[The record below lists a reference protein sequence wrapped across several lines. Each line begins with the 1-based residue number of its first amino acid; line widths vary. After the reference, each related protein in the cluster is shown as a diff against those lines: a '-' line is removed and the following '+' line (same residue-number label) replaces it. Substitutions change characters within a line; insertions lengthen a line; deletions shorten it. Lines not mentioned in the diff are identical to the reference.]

1 MPLTPDTCWS
11 ALATRDARFD
21 GWFYVGVV
29 TTGIYCR
36 PSCPARPHPENVRFY
51 ATAAAA
57 QAAGLRACKRC
68 RPDAVPG
75 SPEWDRRADAVGRA
89 MRLVADG
96 VVDRDGVAGLAAA
109 LGYSERHLGRL
120 LIEEVGVGPL
130 ALARARRAHA
140 ARILLETTDVRVT
153 DVVWAA
159 GFGSVRQFNDT
170 IREVFAMAP
179 RELRARSR
187 RGARPAPGEGIALR
201 LPARAPLDA
210 GGLLDFFAA
219 RAIAGIDEV
228 DGEVYRRSLSL
239 PNGPGVVELTLD
251 GSPTVGARFRLH
263 DLRDLGTA
271 AQRCRALLDLDA
283 DPVAV
288 GDALG
293 ADPVIGPLVRARPG
307 LRVPG
312 TVDGFELAARA
323 VLGQQ
328 VSVRGAATLAARLVH
343 AHGEPLPAPVGG
355 VTHVFP
361 TAAALAALDP
371 ETVAMP
377 RTRGRAL
384 AGLARAVAEGELVL
398 GPGADAEA
406 ARATLG
412 SLPGIGPWTVE
423 YVALRALRD
432 PDAFVSTDLGVR
444 HALAALGATAAAADA
459 WHPYRAYANQHL
471 WTWYADGAA
480 DIPKEIAA

>member
-1 MPLTPDTCWS
+1 MSLSPDTCWS

-96 VVDRDGVAGLAAA
+96 VVDRDGVSGLAAA

-210 GGLLDFFAA
+210 DGLLDFFAA

-312 TVDGFELAARA
+312 TVDGFELAVRA

-328 VSVRGAATLAARLVH
+328 VSVRGAATLAGAAR
-343 AHGEPLPAPVGG
+343 ARARR
-355 VTHVFP
+355 
-361 TAAALAALDP
+361 AAARARRRRHPRLPDRRGARRARPGDRGDAAH
-371 ETVAMP
+371 P
-377 RTRGRAL
+377 RPRAGRPVTGRRRGRAR
-384 AGLARAVAEGELVL
+384 ARPRRRRRGGPRDAREPPGHRPVDGRVRRPARA
-398 GPGADAEA
+398 
-406 ARATLG
+406 AR
-412 SLPGIGPWTVE
+412 PRR
-423 YVALRALRD
+423 LRLHRPRRPPRSGRARRD
-432 PDAFVSTDLGVR
+432 
-444 HALAALGATAAAADA
+444 AAAADA

>member
-187 RGARPAPGEGIALR
+187 RGARPGARGGHRAAPAGPRAARRRRPARLLRRARGRRDRRGRRRRLPPLPLAPERPRRRGADARRFPRRRRALSPAR
-201 LPARAPLDA
+201 PARPRHRGAALPRPARPRRRSRRRRRRARDRPGHRPARARPPRAA
-210 GGLLDFFAA
+210 GARHRRRLRARGPGRARPAGLGARRRHAGRAA
-219 RAIAGIDEV
+219 RARA
-228 DGEVYRRSLSL
+228 RRAAARARRRRHPRL
-239 PNGPGVVELTLD
+239 PD
-251 GSPTVGARFRLH
+251 RRGAR
-263 DLRDLGTA
+263 
-271 AQRCRALLDLDA
+271 
-283 DPVAV
+283 
-288 GDALG
+288 
-293 ADPVIGPLVRARPG
+293 RARPRDRG
-307 LRVPG
+307 
-312 TVDGFELAARA
+312 DAARPRPRPGRP
-323 VLGQQ
+323 V
-328 VSVRGAATLAARLVH
+328 AA
-343 AHGEPLPAPVGG
+343 PS
-355 VTHVFP
+355 P
-361 TAAALAALDP
+361 TASSCS
-371 ETVAMP
+371 
-377 RTRGRAL
+377 
-384 AGLARAVAEGELVL
+384 ARA
-398 GPGADAEA
+398 PTPSRR
-406 ARATLG
+406 ARR
-412 SLPGIGPWTVE
+412 S
-423 YVALRALRD
+423 
-432 PDAFVSTDLGVR
+432 
-444 HALAALGATAAAADA
+444 
-459 WHPYRAYANQHL
+459 
-471 WTWYADGAA
+471 
-480 DIPKEIAA
+480 

>member
-1 MPLTPDTCWS
+1 MPLSPDTCRR
-11 ALATRDARFD
+11 ALDTRDPRFD
-21 GWFYVGVV
+21 GTFYVGVV

-36 PSCPARPHPENVRFY
+36 PSCPARPLRKNVRFY

-75 SPEWDRRADAVGRA
+75 SPEWDRRADVVGRA

-96 VVDRDGVAGLAAA
+96 VVDRDGVTGLAAR

-120 LIEEVGVGPL
+120 LVEEVGVGPL

-140 ARILLETTDVRVT
+140 ARLLLETTDVRVT
-153 DVVWAA
+153 DVVSAA
-159 GFGSVRQFNDT
+159 GFSSVRQFNDT

-187 RGARPAPGEGIALR
+187 RGGRPPKGEGIALR
-201 LPARAPLDA
+201 LPVRAPLDA
-210 GGLLDFFAA
+210 DGLLSFLAA
-219 RAIAGIDEV
+219 RLVPGVEEV
-228 DGEVYRRSLSL
+228 EGDVYRRSLAL
-239 PNGPGVVELTLD
+239 PHGAGVVELRLRDD
-251 GSPTVGARFRLH
+251 GPVEARFRLD

-288 GDALG
+288 AERLG
-293 ADPVIGPLVRARPG
+293 RDRWIGPLVRRRPG

-312 TVDGFELAARA
+312 TVDGAELAVRA

-328 VSVRGAATLAARLVH
+328 VSLAGAATLAGRLVR
-343 AHGEPLPAPVGG
+343 AHGTPLATPVGG

-361 TAAALAALDP
+361 AAQALAALDP

-377 RTRGRAL
+377 RARGRAL
-384 AGLARAVAEGELVL
+384 AGLAAALADGSVRLD
-398 GPGADAEA
+398 PGADAEE
-406 ARATLG
+406 ARAALLA
-412 SLPGIGPWTVE
+412 LPGIGPWTVD
-423 YVALRALRD
+423 YVTLRALRD
-432 PDAFVSTDLGVR
+432 PDAFVPGDLGLR
-444 HALAALGATAAAADA
+444 HALAALGAPPEAAEA
-459 WHPYRAYANQHL
+459 WRPYRAYAAQHL
-471 WTWYADGAA
+471 WTWHAAGSA
-480 DIPKEIAA
+480 DIQEDLAA